1 MLLKGTLSDLIHF
14 CFEVYTEMVRSP
26 KYIKKEDV
34 LLMFRRNSMKMCKL
48 GNAEEYDKSFV
59 DFVMTEVDKDRDN
72 RIPLEDFRKAVQENV
87 AWLQFLGQ
95 ILPSYS
101 QKEIFSRLF
110 TERPYVNNIE
120 STAALIEVFCS
131 NGSY

>member
-14 CFEVYTEMVRSP
+14 CFEVYTEMIRSP

-48 GNAEEYDKSFV
+48 GNTEEYDKSFV

-120 STAALIEVFCS
+120 STAAAMTRQIS
-131 NGSY
+131 GGN